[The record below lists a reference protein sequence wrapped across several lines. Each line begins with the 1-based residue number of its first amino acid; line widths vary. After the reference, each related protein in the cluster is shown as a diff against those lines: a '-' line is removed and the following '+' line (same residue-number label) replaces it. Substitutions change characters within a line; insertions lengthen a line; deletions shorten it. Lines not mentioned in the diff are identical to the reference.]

1 MSGFPFARIRYSR
14 HSERWYRRS
23 GYWYDF
29 TMVTQI
35 DIKASTHI
43 FFFILW
49 SVKQLGS
56 HLCGVM
62 SLFFLGLSDASHLM
76 ACSHL
81 FSSHLSLSL
90 LSKSCH
96 QLVTSRLSVCKHLL
110 VLLSLVTKLGIHKV
124 IYVIFIL

>member
-1 MSGFPFARIRYSR
+1 MKDGTGDQDTGKII
-14 HSERWYRRS
+14 
-23 GYWYDF
+23 F

-35 DIKASTHI
+35 DIKACTH
-43 FFFILW
+43 
-49 SVKQLGS
+49 K
-56 HLCGVM
+56 
-62 SLFFLGLSDASHLM
+62 LFLPMRCETAGFSFMWCYVVVVLGLSDASHLM

-110 VLLSLVTKLGIHKV
+110 VLLSLVTKRGIHKV
-124 IYVIFIL
+124 IYIIFIL